1 MTKPITIRMGGY
13 GPPTTSFS
21 KGLTLIGE
29 SLVAAFGDRVDVK
42 LAQPVN
48 VYWIY
53 VTAWATPDGIVQFRP
68 DVYQRDGAGP
78 GPLASAVPAQP
89 MALPQE

>member
-1 MTKPITIRMGGY
+1 M
-13 GPPTTSFS
+13 S
-21 KGLTLIGE
+21 
-29 SLVAAFGDRVDVK
+29 DVK

-78 GPLASAVPAQP
+78 GPLASAVPTQP